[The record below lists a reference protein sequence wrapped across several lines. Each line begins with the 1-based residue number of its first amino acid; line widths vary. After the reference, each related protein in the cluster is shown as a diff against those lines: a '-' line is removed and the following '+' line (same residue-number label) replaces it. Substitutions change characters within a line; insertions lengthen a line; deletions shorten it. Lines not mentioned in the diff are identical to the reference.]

1 MDLSFSEEQLLI
13 KESVEKFIEKDY
25 DFDARNKLLEVEER
39 FSRNNWKSFA
49 ELGWLGVALPEE
61 FGGFDGGPVETMLV
75 MEAFGSGMVLE
86 PYISSVVLS
95 GSIINLGGSAAQKK
109 ALLPPLI
116 EGDLLLA
123 TAFTEKEP
131 TYAPATVNVKA
142 EKQSDNYIINGEKA
156 VVLDAPSADK
166 LIVSARTAGEATDPS
181 GISLLLVDVN
191 APGITLTPYNTMDGA
206 RAANITFTNVQVSAS
221 DLIGEAGD
229 GYETLSRAI
238 ELTTAALC
246 AHAVGMM
253 QSAYQAT
260 LDYIKTRE
268 QFGVPIGKFQVLQH
282 RLVDMY
288 MALEQAR
295 SMVYM
300 VSIDVAS
307 SDALTRQKAVSGAK
321 AYVGKCA
328 RLIAQDSVQIHGGV
342 GMTEE
347 LNVGHYFRNL
357 TLFCNALGSTDYHLK
372 RYAELTK

>member
-142 EKQSDNYIINGEKA
+142 KKQSDNYIINGEKA

>member
-1 MDLSFSEEQLLI
+1 MDY
-13 KESVEKFIEKDY
+13 V
-25 DFDARNKLLEVEER
+25 
-39 FSRNNWKSFA
+39 
-49 ELGWLGVALPEE
+49 
-61 FGGFDGGPVETMLV
+61 
-75 MEAFGSGMVLE
+75 
-86 PYISSVVLS
+86 
-95 GSIINLGGSAAQKK
+95 
-109 ALLPPLI
+109 
-116 EGDLLLA
+116 
-123 TAFTEKEP
+123 
-131 TYAPATVNVKA
+131 
-142 EKQSDNYIINGEKA
+142 
-156 VVLDAPSADK
+156 
-166 LIVSARTAGEATDPS
+166 
-181 GISLLLVDVN
+181 
-191 APGITLTPYNTMDGA
+191 
-206 RAANITFTNVQVSAS
+206 
-221 DLIGEAGD
+221 
-229 GYETLSRAI
+229 
-238 ELTTAALC
+238 
-246 AHAVGMM
+246 
-253 QSAYQAT
+253 
-260 LDYIKTRE
+260 KTRE